1 MVNERHKKKHLLEVE
16 IIVNVPDVV
25 DIAVP
30 RIDVE
35 DADDVDDVAFD
46 NVEFDDVV
54 GGAVA
59 TGAPLY
65 EVGAGGPVS
74 TAGSAR

>member
-1 MVNERHKKKHLLEVE
+1 M
-16 IIVNVPDVV
+16 IVNVPDVV

-30 RIDVE
+30 TEDVE
-35 DADDVDDVAFD
+35 DMDDVDDVEFAT
-46 NVEFDDVV
+46 VEFDDAV

>member
-1 MVNERHKKKHLLEVE
+1 M
-16 IIVNVPDVV
+16 
-25 DIAVP
+25 AVP
-30 RIDVE
+30 NMDVE
-35 DADDVDDVAFD
+35 DVEDVKFDDT
-46 NVEFDDVV
+46 EFDDAV

-59 TGAPLY
+59 TGALLY

>member
-1 MVNERHKKKHLLEVE
+1 M
-16 IIVNVPDVV
+16 IVNVPDVV
-25 DIAVP
+25 NIADVDVTTADVDDME
-30 RIDVE
+30 DVE
-35 DADDVDDVAFD
+35 DAEEAEDVT
-46 NVEFDDVV
+46 FDDVGFEDIV

-65 EVGAGGPVS
+65 ELGAGGPVS

>member
-1 MVNERHKKKHLLEVE
+1 M
-16 IIVNVPDVV
+16 IVNVPDVV
-25 DIAVP
+25 NIA
-30 RIDVE
+30 DV
-35 DADDVDDVAFD
+35 DVTTKDVDDMDDMDDMEDVE
-46 NVEFDDVV
+46 NVKFDDVELEDIV